1 MSAELLSSVAGI
13 LLSLIFSY
21 VPGLSTKYEALE
33 TTQKRL
39 VMLGALVIVTGAM
52 FGFACLGWFGV
63 PLTCDQAGIEQ
74 LLGAFVLA
82 LTANQATYLVTK
94 G

>member
-1 MSAELLSSVAGI
+1 MSAELLSSVAGV

-21 VPGLSTKYEALE
+21 TPGLNAKYDALA

-39 VMLGALVIVTGAM
+39 VMLGALVVVSGGA
-52 FGFACLGWFGV
+52 FGLSCANWFNL
-63 PLTCDQAGIEQ
+63 PITCDQAGIEQ
-74 LLGAFVLA
+74 LVNAFILA
-82 LTANQATYLVTK
+82 LMANQATYLVTK